1 MKKVTVQVPATTA
14 NLGPGFDSVGCAFNL
29 YNVISFALSDTFN
42 IEGCEK
48 QYRTEKNLAVL
59 GFDAVLEYAGKK
71 RTGLYV
77 NFEKIDIPVSRGL
90 GSSSSLLVAGALAC
104 DNLYDLNLSK
114 EEILCILNRIEG
126 HPDNLSPAI
135 YGGLTASLV
144 SDEVPYSVSYNIH
157 KSIDFIAFIP
167 DFKLLTSKA
176 RGVLPKT
183 VPFADAVFNES
194 RVAIL
199 LKALEIAD
207 KKLIRISLDDK
218 IHQPYRKHLIEGYET
233 VEKIAKENG
242 ALAFC
247 ISGAGS
253 TCLCITNN
261 RESFFN
267 NVSSK
272 LKENGFENWRVL
284 PLSVDYEGAKI
295 I

>member
-1 MKKVTVQVPATTA
+1 MKKVTVRVPATTA
-14 NLGPGFDSVGCAFNL
+14 NLGPGFDSVGCAFTL
-29 YNVISFALSDTFN
+29 YNIISFSLSDEFI
-42 IEGCEK
+42 IEGCED
-48 QYRTEKNLAVL
+48 QYKNENNLAIL
-59 GFDAVLEYAGKK
+59 GFDAVLKYSKK
-71 RTGLYV
+71 ERKGLKV
-77 NFEKIDIPVSRGL
+77 EFEQIDIPVSRGL

-135 YGGLTASLV
+135 FGGLTASMV
-144 SDEVPYSVSYNIH
+144 SEEVPYSVSYNIH

-167 DFKLLTSKA
+167 DFKLLTSRA

-207 KKLIRISLDDK
+207 KKLISISLDDR
-218 IHQPYRKHLIEGYET
+218 IHQPYRKHLIDGYET

-253 TCLCITNN
+253 TCLCITNDK
-261 RESFFN
+261 ELFFSK
-267 NVSSK
+267 VSAE
-272 LKENGFENWRVL
+272 LKNNGFENWRVL

>member
-1 MKKVTVQVPATTA
+1 MKKVTVRVPATTA
-14 NLGPGFDSVGCAFNL
+14 NLGPGFDSVGCAFTL
-29 YNVISFALSDTFN
+29 YNIISFNLSDEFI
-42 IEGCEK
+42 IEGCED
-48 QYRTEKNLAVL
+48 QYKNENNLAIL
-59 GFDAVLEYAGKK
+59 GFDAVLKYSKK
-71 RTGLYV
+71 ERKGLKV
-77 NFEKIDIPVSRGL
+77 EFEQIDIPVSRGL

-135 YGGLTASLV
+135 FGGLTASMV
-144 SDEVPYSVSYNIH
+144 SEEVPYSVSYNIH

-167 DFKLLTSKA
+167 DFKLLTSRA

-207 KKLIRISLDDK
+207 KKLISISLDDR
-218 IHQPYRKHLIEGYET
+218 IHQPYRKHLIDGYET

-253 TCLCITNN
+253 TCLCITNDK
-261 RESFFN
+261 ELFFSK
-267 NVSSK
+267 VSTE
-272 LKENGFENWRVL
+272 LKNNGFENWRVL